1 MTMRITMLTTVM
13 GESGSLLTATSTY
26 TVSDAFGAA
35 MVGSG
40 KATDTDSVLTPP
52 GAENI
57 AAASR
62 NLAKSDV
69 DTMIKANSAS
79 AVVITVLS
87 DALGGFRG
95 TDTVALYQ
103 AGAGASSFA
112 AGAGVTLRG
121 TAPTAAQYLVT
132 GLVHV
137 GLNEWAYL

>member
-1 MTMRITMLTTVM
+1 MTMRITMLVTVM
-13 GESGSLLTATSTY
+13 GESGSLLEASSTY

-35 MVGSG
+35 MVGAR
-40 KATDTDSVLTPP
+40 KATDTDGALTPP

-87 DALGGFRG
+87 DALGGFNG

-103 AGAGASSFA
+103 AGAGAASFT
-112 AGAGVTLRG
+112 AGASVTLRG
-121 TAPTAAQYLVT
+121 TAPTPAQYLVT
-132 GLVHV
+132 GLVRV
-137 GLNEWAYL
+137 GANEWAYL